1 MTVSD
6 YQINS
11 VIKTYMRNMRSR
23 VGRTD
28 KASEG
33 DGVEDKVLISEQGMK
48 KALFDRIG
56 ENMTARLRKKHDQ
69 EK

>member
-23 VGRTD
+23 VGRTE

-33 DGVEDKVLISEQGMK
+33 DGVEDKVLISDQGMK

-56 ENMTARLRKKHDQ
+56 ENMTARLRKHDQ
-69 EK
+69 ED